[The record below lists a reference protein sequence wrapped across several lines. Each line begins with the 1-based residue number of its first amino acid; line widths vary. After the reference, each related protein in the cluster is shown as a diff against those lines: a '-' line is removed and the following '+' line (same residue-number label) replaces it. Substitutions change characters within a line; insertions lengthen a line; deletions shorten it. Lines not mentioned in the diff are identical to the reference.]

1 MKTRIFLSL
10 MLLICFCL
18 SVTQAQNIN
27 RVEYFIDQDP
37 GFGKGTALVINPN
50 IVVSGTY
57 SIPLS
62 SMEIPNG
69 LHLLAVR
76 AKDVNNNWS
85 VTSIS
90 TFMKDNITSATPLSY
105 ISYAEYFIDND
116 PGFGKGTTVNL
127 EKSSQ
132 INNFSF
138 TIPLAQDLPKGVHYL
153 NFRVRDLSGKWSV
166 VAIKP
171 IFKEDSPLEMTL
183 SNIAKV
189 EYFIDKD
196 PGFGKGYDVA
206 FTTGTNINNLSFT
219 ANLSGVLS
227 GEHQMFIR
235 VKDTKGN
242 WSSVG
247 LRKFTLCN
255 DATSIKINVPSSTT
269 VCQGQSIQLSVPSGY
284 RYQWQKNGNNIYDA
298 IANTY
303 QVTESGQYQVA
314 IVNNSC
320 LFTSNAVDIVVTAFP
335 EKPSLPVNSVGI
347 CAGNSIVL
355 DANGC
360 DGILTW
366 YDGNNIVNKL
376 VSPSVTTNYR
386 ATCTKNGCTSEK
398 SDILKVTV
406 NTLLSAP
413 IISSSSNDICQGTTI
428 TLTASGCNGIVKWND
443 DSEGNTLTVK
453 PNNTTTYSAFC
464 KTNNCTSTNTSIIIK
479 VKNTTANQTV
489 INADNQTI
497 CNGSTVNLSSSG
509 CTGSILW
516 STGAITKD
524 ITVSPSVNTTY
535 SVICTQNN
543 CIGTSV
549 NAVKISVIPSIT
561 ALTISAKDVSICKGK
576 STILSAGFCYGVTQ
590 WNNGDIGRSIT
601 VSPTIS
607 TTYTAVCLNNGCSSS
622 VSNAIKINV
631 SECENTAIS
640 ITAIEYFIDKDPGLG
655 KGTNVSITNASA
667 ITKDFNVS
675 LPSTLSDGIHTLSV
689 RAKDSKGS
697 WTSVAI
703 RPFVKQSLSQSI
715 LSTITQLEYFYDKD
729 PGYGKGTQITVAKQN
744 TIDNLNI
751 TLPISSSLSDGLHF
765 LTIRAK
771 DSKNSWGV
779 SATKVFL
786 KNVIS
791 NVALSNLTQLEY
803 FVDIDPGNGK
813 GIGIPFTSGQTLSNF
828 TFDVSLKNLN
838 LRDGEHFLQLRA
850 KDNKGNWSSVGTK
863 IFQSSNELV
872 SIGSVANSYCN
883 QQTVNIPYTVKG
895 TFESDNEFIV
905 QVSNSDGLFGDYPTE
920 IGRLNSKINASIAS
934 SIPNIVGDKY
944 RIRIK
949 STNPVRYSD
958 SKSIVFKQKPNR
970 PTISNGSA
978 IDFCKGGNV
987 ILSASSDEGNIHWS
1001 NGLISTQINAS
1012 KVGEYYAISTL
1023 NGCSSDISNIITVT
1037 NNVPSPLAPLISS
1050 TNAVICSGQTAI
1062 LRATGCLGTVIWSN
1076 GTSGININVSPTITT
1091 KYKAIC
1097 SVQNCIS
1104 DSSLATT
1111 ITVLPKPTQPKITVS
1126 NVSICAGGSSV
1137 LTSSACTGGV
1147 LSWTGGLTGN
1157 SITVSPTVTKTYK
1170 ALCTVNGCKSDS
1182 SLATSITVISKPTQ
1196 PKITASNATVCA
1208 GSSSI
1213 LTATAC
1219 TGGTLTWTG
1228 GLTGVSITVS
1238 PTVTKT
1244 YKALCTVNG
1253 CKSDSS
1259 LATTITVVPK
1269 PIQPI
1274 ITARNS
1280 SICVGGSSVLTA
1292 TACTNGVLTWTGGLT
1307 GNSITISPTAT
1318 KSYKVLCTINGCKSD
1333 SSLAT
1338 TITILPK
1345 PIQPIITASNSS
1357 ICVGGSSV
1365 LTSSACVGGTLT
1377 WTSGLTGNS
1386 ITVSPT
1392 STRSYKALCTI
1403 NGCKSDSSLAT
1414 TITVVPKPTQPKI
1427 TASNS
1432 SICVGGS
1439 SILTSTACTNG
1450 VLTWTGGLTGNSITI
1465 SPTATKSYKVLCTIN
1480 GCKSDS
1486 SLATTITVVPKP
1498 TQPKIT
1504 ASNSSI
1510 CVGGSSVLTSTACTN
1525 GVLTW
1530 TGGLTGSSITVSP
1543 TVTKTYKVLCTVN
1556 GCKSDSSLASTIT
1569 VTPKPTQPK
1578 ITASNSSICVGGS
1591 SILTSTA
1598 CTNGTLTWTGGLTG
1612 NSITVSPT
1620 ATKSY
1625 KVLCTI
1631 GSCKSDSSLA
1641 TTVTVTSKPIQPK
1654 ITAINSSICVGENS
1668 VLTSTACVGGTLTW
1682 TDGLTGSSITISPT
1696 VTKTYKVLC
1705 TIGGCKSDSSLVTT
1719 ITVTPKPT
1727 QPKITASNSSI
1738 CVGGSSVLT
1747 STACVGGTL
1756 TWTGGLTGNS
1766 ITVSPTSTKS
1776 YKVLC
1781 TINGCK
1787 SDSSLA
1793 TTITVVPKPSQPK
1806 ITASNSSICVGG
1818 SSVLTATACT
1828 NGTLTWTGGLTG
1840 NSITVSPTVTKTY
1853 KVLCTVNGCKSD
1865 SSLASTIT
1873 VTPKPTQPKITAS
1886 NSSICVG
1893 GSSILTSTACTNGI
1907 LTWTGGLTGNS
1918 ITVLPTATKS
1928 YKVLCTIGSCKSDS
1942 SLATTINVLP
1952 KPTQPKITASNSSI
1966 CVGGNSVLT
1975 STACTGGTLTW
1986 TDGLT
1991 GSSITISPTVTKT
2004 HKVLCTIGGCKSD
2017 SSLVTTI
2024 TVTPKPTQPKITASN
2039 SSICVGGSSV
2049 LTSTA
2054 CVGGTLTWTDGLTGS
2069 SITISPTVTKT
2080 YKVLCTIGGCKSDS
2094 SLVTTITVT
2103 PKPTQPKI
2111 TASNSSI
2118 CVGGSSVLTSTACVG
2133 GTLTWTGGLTG
2144 NSITV
2149 SPTSTKSYKV
2159 LCTIN
2164 GCKSDS
2170 SLATTITVVP
2180 KPSQPKI
2187 TASNSSICVG
2197 GSSVLTATACT
2208 NGTLTW
2214 TGGLTG
2220 NSITVSP
2227 TATKSYKVLC
2237 TIGGC
2242 KSDSSLATI
2251 ITVIP
2256 KPTQPKITASNSS
2269 VCLGGNSVLTSTAC
2283 TNGTLAW
2290 TSGLTGNSITVSP
2303 TTTKSYKVLCTINGC
2318 KSDSSLATT
2327 ITVVPKP
2334 TQPKITAS
2342 NSSICVGGNSVLT
2355 STACVGG
2362 ILTWTGG
2369 LTGSSITV
2377 SPTATKFYKVLCTIN
2392 GCKSD
2397 SSLATTITVVPKP
2410 TQPKITASNSSICV
2424 GGNSV
2429 LTSTACVG
2437 GILTWTGGLIGSSIT
2452 VSPTATKF
2460 YKVLCTI
2467 GSCKSDSS
2475 LATAVTVTSKP
2486 IQPKITAINSSICV
2500 GGNSVLT
2507 STACVGGTLTWTDG
2521 LTGSSI
2527 TVSPTSTRSYR
2538 VLCTING
2545 CKSDSSLA
2553 TTITVVSKP
2562 TQPKITASNSSI
2574 CVGGSSVLTS
2584 TACTNG
2590 TLAWTGGLTGNSITV
2605 SPTATKSYKA
2615 LCTINGCKSDSSLST
2630 TITVVAKPIQPKITA
2645 SNSSICVGGNSVLT
2659 STACTGGILTWTGG
2673 LTGSSITVSPT
2684 ATKSYKVLCTINGC
2698 KSDSSLATT
2707 ITVTPK
2713 PNAPVISSNV
2723 TCTNSVTKQ
2732 WDKTLKGNGS
2742 ENIRVMLNLP
2752 DGGYI
2757 IGGENYSD
2765 ITSSLDYWLVKTDAK
2780 GNKVWEKTFG
2790 GTKDENLASMLA
2802 TADGGYVLLGISNS
2816 DISAD
2821 KSEAS
2826 RGTNDYWV
2834 IKVNA
2839 NGTKVWDKTFGG
2851 NAQDTPKSI
2860 VATADGGFILGG
2872 QSLSGLSG
2880 DKTEASKGTYDY
2892 WIVKINAN
2900 GSKVWDKTFGG
2911 DNEEYLSK
2919 ILIITDGGYLLGGYS
2934 SSGIS
2939 GNKSE
2944 TSKGA
2949 SDYWIVKI
2957 NANGSKVWD
2966 KTFGGNSVEYLGD
2979 VSTTSDGGF
2988 LLAGDSYSGLSGD
3001 KTEPSKGDTD
3011 YWVVKVNANG
3021 LKIWDKTF
3029 GGNST
3034 EYFKAIGNTND
3045 GGYILAGYSFSGISG
3060 EKSEVSKG
3068 NSDYWTVK
3076 IDANGVKVWDKAFGG
3091 NNQDLLS
3098 TIIVTNDEG
3107 FLLGGISWSGLSGDK
3122 TDVGTQYQLCWI
3134 VKASVCNPNNIS
3146 SSQKPTLTATGC
3158 TGTVT
3163 WSNGAT
3169 GNSITVSPSTATT
3182 YTATCTV
3189 NGCVSTVSN
3198 SITVSV
3204 TVTKPTTPTITVSNA
3219 TICPGTN
3226 ATLTASACTG
3236 GTLTW
3241 TGGLTGNSI
3250 TVSPTATKTY
3260 KVVCSQNGI
3269 SSDSSAAVTVTVNP
3283 KPTQPKIT
3291 VSNATVCAGGSA
3303 VLSATACSG
3312 GTLTWTGGLTGAS
3325 ITVSPTATKSYKA
3338 ICAINGCK
3346 SDSSLATTVNV
3357 LAKPNAP
3364 TITSKSTTVSSVV
3377 KQWEKTY
3384 GGNWYDNLSCV
3395 VPTQDGGYLL
3405 GGNSSSNI
3413 ISGEKSE
3420 DIVGG
3425 WIVKINADG
3434 NKIWDKAY
3442 KDIFLASNGVIG
3454 LRTIIPTSDG
3464 GFLLGATSI
3473 NNTGAIDFWL
3483 IKIDAIGNRIWD
3495 RIFGG
3500 IAEDYLVKVIST
3512 SDGGF
3517 LIGGS
3522 SLSTGTNGYLDYLVV
3537 KVDVNGNKQWTKF
3550 YGGAG
3555 HETLSSIIKTSDGGY
3570 LLVGDSHSNIGG
3582 DKSENSKGL
3591 YSSDYWIVKIDANG
3605 TKMWDKT
3612 LGGDNYDM
3620 APDVVQTADGGF
3632 LLGGSSRSSISGD
3645 KSENYRG
3652 DVGYDDFWIVKLDSK
3667 GTKTWDKTFGGI
3679 MNDKLIKIMTTPDG
3693 GFLLGGSSYSG
3704 ISLDKSE
3711 ETQGHWLIKIDA
3723 NGKKVWDKTF
3733 GGIGTDPG
3741 IYDISPTSDGGY
3753 IFGGSSK
3760 SSNRQMDYWI
3770 VKIKENKTTT
3780 TIFNA
3785 TGCTGT
3791 VTWSNGSTGNSITV
3805 SPSTATTYTAT
3816 CTVNGCVS
3824 SVSNS
3829 IKVSPDLTTTSTGS
3843 MYEAARLD
3851 ANQSKPDTRIE
3862 FKVFPNPATDE
3873 LNVETDLDGEATF
3886 QLYNMIGQQVLE
3898 STFVKKT
3905 KIPLINLSKGS
3916 YFYLIQY
3923 QEYRKTGKVLLE

>member
-50 IVVSGTY
+50 IVVSGTF

-132 INNFSF
+132 INNFNF

-366 YDGNNIVNKL
+366 YDGNNIVDKL

-413 IISSSSNDICQGTTI
+413 IISSSLNDICQGTTV

-464 KTNNCTSTNTSIIIK
+464 KTNTCTSTNTSIIIK

-549 NAVKISVIPSIT
+549 NAVKISVIPSIA
-561 ALTISAKDVSICKGK
+561 ALTISAKDVSICKGE

-813 GIGIPFTSGQTLSNF
+813 GIGIPFTSGQTLSNL

-850 KDNKGNWSSVGTK
+850 KDNKGNWSNVGTK

-905 QVSNSDGLFGDYPTE
+905 QVSNSDGLFGDYSTE
-920 IGRLNSKINASIAS
+920 IGRLNSKINASIVS

-958 SKSIVFKQKPNR
+958 SKPIVFKQKPNR

-987 ILSASSDEGNIHWS
+987 ILSASSDEGNIRWS

-1037 NNVPSPLAPLISS
+1037 NNVPSPQAPLISS

-1126 NVSICAGGSSV
+1126 N
-1137 LTSSACTGGV
+1137 
-1147 LSWTGGLTGN
+1147 
-1157 SITVSPTVTKTYK
+1157 
-1170 ALCTVNGCKSDS
+1170 
-1182 SLATSITVISKPTQ
+1182 
-1196 PKITASNATVCA
+1196 ATVCA
-1208 GSSSI
+1208 GSSS
-1213 LTATAC
+1213 
-1219 TGGTLTWTG
+1219 
-1228 GLTGVSITVS
+1228 
-1238 PTVTKT
+1238 
-1244 YKALCTVNG
+1244 
-1253 CKSDSS
+1253 
-1259 LATTITVVPK
+1259 
-1269 PIQPI
+1269 
-1274 ITARNS
+1274 
-1280 SICVGGSSVLTA
+1280 
-1292 TACTNGVLTWTGGLT
+1292 
-1307 GNSITISPTAT
+1307 
-1318 KSYKVLCTINGCKSD
+1318 
-1333 SSLAT
+1333 
-1338 TITILPK
+1338 
-1345 PIQPIITASNSS
+1345 
-1357 ICVGGSSV
+1357 V
-1365 LTSSACVGGTLT
+1365 LTSTACLGGTLT
-1377 WTSGLTGNS
+1377 WTS
-1386 ITVSPT
+1386 
-1392 STRSYKALCTI
+1392 
-1403 NGCKSDSSLAT
+1403 
-1414 TITVVPKPTQPKI
+1414 
-1427 TASNS
+1427 
-1432 SICVGGS
+1432 
-1439 SILTSTACTNG
+1439 
-1450 VLTWTGGLTGNSITI
+1450 
-1465 SPTATKSYKVLCTIN
+1465 
-1480 GCKSDS
+1480 
-1486 SLATTITVVPKP
+1486 
-1498 TQPKIT
+1498 
-1504 ASNSSI
+1504 
-1510 CVGGSSVLTSTACTN
+1510 
-1525 GVLTW
+1525 
-1530 TGGLTGSSITVSP
+1530 
-1543 TVTKTYKVLCTVN
+1543 
-1556 GCKSDSSLASTIT
+1556 
-1569 VTPKPTQPK
+1569 
-1578 ITASNSSICVGGS
+1578 
-1591 SILTSTA
+1591 
-1598 CTNGTLTWTGGLTG
+1598 
-1612 NSITVSPT
+1612 
-1620 ATKSY
+1620 
-1625 KVLCTI
+1625 
-1631 GSCKSDSSLA
+1631 
-1641 TTVTVTSKPIQPK
+1641 
-1654 ITAINSSICVGENS
+1654 
-1668 VLTSTACVGGTLTW
+1668 
-1682 TDGLTGSSITISPT
+1682 
-1696 VTKTYKVLC
+1696 
-1705 TIGGCKSDSSLVTT
+1705 
-1719 ITVTPKPT
+1719 
-1727 QPKITASNSSI
+1727 
-1738 CVGGSSVLT
+1738 
-1747 STACVGGTL
+1747 
-1756 TWTGGLTGNS
+1756 GLTGNS

-1828 NGTLTWTGGLTG
+1828 NGTLTWTSGLTG
-1840 NSITVSPTVTKTY
+1840 T
-1853 KVLCTVNGCKSD
+1853 
-1865 SSLASTIT
+1865 
-1873 VTPKPTQPKITAS
+1873 
-1886 NSSICVG
+1886 
-1893 GSSILTSTACTNGI
+1893 
-1907 LTWTGGLTGNS
+1907 
-1918 ITVLPTATKS
+1918 
-1928 YKVLCTIGSCKSDS
+1928 
-1942 SLATTINVLP
+1942 
-1952 KPTQPKITASNSSI
+1952 
-1966 CVGGNSVLT
+1966 
-1975 STACTGGTLTW
+1975 
-1986 TDGLT
+1986 
-1991 GSSITISPTVTKT
+1991 
-2004 HKVLCTIGGCKSD
+2004 
-2017 SSLVTTI
+2017 
-2024 TVTPKPTQPKITASN
+2024 
-2039 SSICVGGSSV
+2039 
-2049 LTSTA
+2049 
-2054 CVGGTLTWTDGLTGS
+2054 
-2069 SITISPTVTKT
+2069 
-2080 YKVLCTIGGCKSDS
+2080 
-2094 SLVTTITVT
+2094 
-2103 PKPTQPKI
+2103 
-2111 TASNSSI
+2111 
-2118 CVGGSSVLTSTACVG
+2118 
-2133 GTLTWTGGLTG
+2133 
-2144 NSITV
+2144 SITV

-2170 SLATTITVVP
+2170 SLATTITVLP

-2197 GSSVLTATACT
+2197 GSSVLTSTACTNGTLTWTGGLSGNSITVSPTATKSYKALCAVNGCKSDSSLATTITILPKLIQPIITASNSSICVGGSSVLTSTACTNGVLTWTGGLTGSSITVSPTSTRSYKVLCTINGCKSDSSLATTITVIPKPTQPKITASNATVCAGSSSILTSTACVGGTLTWTGGLTGSSITVSPTATKSYKVLCTIGGCKSDSSLATTITVISKPTQPKITASNTSICVGSSSVLTSTACVGGTLTWTGGLTGSSITVSPTATKSYKVLCTINGCKSDSSLATTITVVAKPIQPKIIVSNSSICVGSSSVLTSTACTNGTLTWTDGLTGNTITASPTATKSYKALCTINGCKSDSSLATTITVLPKPIQPKITASNSSICVGSSSVLTSSACVGGTLTWTGGLTGSSITVSPTKTTTYKVLCTIGGCKSDSSLATTITIIQKPVQPKITANNTSICAGSSSVLTSTACTGGTLTWTGGLTGNSIIVSPTATKAYKVLCTIGGCKSDSSLATTITVIPKPTQPKITASNATVCTGSSSVLTSTACTGGTLTWTGGLTGNSIIVSPTATKAYKVLCTIGGCKSDSSLATTITVIPKPTQPKITASNATVCTGSSSVLTSTACVGGTLTWTGGLAGNSITVSPTSTRSYKVLCTIGGCKSDSSLATTINVIAKPTQPKITASNSSICVGGNSVLTSTACVGGTLTWTGGLTGSSITVSPTATKSYKVLCTIGGCKSDSSLVTTITVVPKPTQPKIIVSNSSICVGGSSVLTATACT
-2208 NGTLTW
+2208 NGVLTWTGGLTGSSITVSPTSTKSYKVLCTIGSCKSDSSLVTTITVTSKPTQPKITVNNTNICVGGSSILTATACTGGTLTWTGGLTGNSITVSPTATKSYKALCTINGCKSDSSLATTITILPKPIQPIITASNSSICVGGSSVLTSTACTNGVLTW

-2242 KSDSSLATI
+2242 KSDSSLAT
-2251 ITVIP
+2251 
-2256 KPTQPKITASNSS
+2256 
-2269 VCLGGNSVLTSTAC
+2269 
-2283 TNGTLAW
+2283 
-2290 TSGLTGNSITVSP
+2290 
-2303 TTTKSYKVLCTINGC
+2303 
-2318 KSDSSLATT
+2318 T
-2327 ITVVPKP
+2327 ITITPKP

-2362 ILTWTGG
+2362 
-2369 LTGSSITV
+2369 
-2377 SPTATKFYKVLCTIN
+2377 
-2392 GCKSD
+2392 
-2397 SSLATTITVVPKP
+2397 
-2410 TQPKITASNSSICV
+2410 
-2424 GGNSV
+2424 
-2429 LTSTACVG
+2429 
-2437 GILTWTGGLIGSSIT
+2437 
-2452 VSPTATKF
+2452 
-2460 YKVLCTI
+2460 
-2467 GSCKSDSS
+2467 
-2475 LATAVTVTSKP
+2475 
-2486 IQPKITAINSSICV
+2486 
-2500 GGNSVLT
+2500 
-2507 STACVGGTLTWTDG
+2507 TLT
-2521 LTGSSI
+2521 
-2527 TVSPTSTRSYR
+2527 
-2538 VLCTING
+2538 
-2545 CKSDSSLA
+2545 
-2553 TTITVVSKP
+2553 
-2562 TQPKITASNSSI
+2562 
-2574 CVGGSSVLTS
+2574 
-2584 TACTNG
+2584 
-2590 TLAWTGGLTGNSITV
+2590 WTGGLTGNSITV
-2605 SPTATKSYKA
+2605 SPTATKSYKV
-2615 LCTINGCKSDSSLST
+2615 LCTIGSCKSDSSL
-2630 TITVVAKPIQPKITA
+2630 V
-2645 SNSSICVGGNSVLT
+2645 
-2659 STACTGGILTWTGG
+2659 
-2673 LTGSSITVSPT
+2673 
-2684 ATKSYKVLCTINGC
+2684 
-2698 KSDSSLATT
+2698 TT

-2860 VATADGGFILGG
+2860 VATSDGGFILGG

-2880 DKTEASKGTYDY
+2880 DKTEASKGTYDF

-2919 ILIITDGGYLLGGYS
+2919 ILITADGGYLLGGHS

-2966 KTFGGNSVEYLGD
+2966 KAFGGNSVEYLGD
-2979 VSTTSDGGF
+2979 ISTTSDGGF
-2988 LLAGDSYSGLSGD
+2988 LLVGDSYSGLSGD
-3001 KTEPSKGDTD
+3001 KTQSLKGDTD
-3011 YWVVKVNANG
+3011 YWAVKINANG
-3021 LKIWDKTF
+3021 LKIWDKAF
-3029 GGNST
+3029 GGNSS
-3034 EYFKAIGNTND
+3034 EYFKAIANTND
-3045 GGYILAGYSFSGISG
+3045 GGFILAGYSFSGISG
-3060 EKSEVSKG
+3060 DKSEASNG
-3068 NSDYWTVK
+3068 NSDYWAIR

-3091 NNQDLLS
+3091 NSHDMLS
-3098 TIIVTNDEG
+3098 NIITSNDGG
-3107 FLLGGISWSGLSGDK
+3107 FLLGGTSLSGLSGDK
-3122 TDVGTQYQLCWI
+3122 TDVGTQYQYCWI
-3134 VKASVCNPNNIS
+3134 VKASVCNPNNIT

-3204 TVTKPTTPTITVSNA
+3204 TVTKPTTPTITASNA
-3219 TICPGTN
+3219 TICAGTN

-3241 TGGLTGNSI
+3241 TDGLTGNSI

-3269 SSDSSAAVTVTVNP
+3269 ISDSSAAVTVTVNP
-3283 KPTQPKIT
+3283 KPTQPKNT
-3291 VSNATVCAGGSA
+3291 VSNATICAGGSA

-3442 KDIFLASNGVIG
+3442 KDIFLAANGGIG
-3454 LRTIIPTSDG
+3454 LRSIIPTSDG

-3473 NNTGAIDFWL
+3473 TNTGAIDFWL
-3483 IKIDAIGNRIWD
+3483 IKIDANGNKIWD
-3495 RIFGG
+3495 KTFGG
-3500 IAEDYLVKVIST
+3500 IAEDYLVKIIST

-3522 SLSTGTNGYLDYLVV
+3522 SLSSGTNGYLDYLVI
-3537 KVDVNGNKQWTKF
+3537 KVDANGNKQWTKF
-3550 YGGAG
+3550 YGAAG

-3570 LLVGDSHSNIGG
+3570 LLAGDSHSNIGG

-3605 TKMWDKT
+3605 TKIWDKT
-3612 LGGDNYDM
+3612 LGGDNND
-3620 APDVVQTADGGF
+3620 ASPDIVQTSDGGF

-3667 GTKTWDKTFGGI
+3667 GTKIWDKTFGGS
-3679 MNDKLIKIMTTPDG
+3679 MNDKLIKIMTTADG

-3704 ISLDKSE
+3704 IGLNKSE
-3711 ETQGHWLIKIDA
+3711 DTQGHWLIKMDA
-3723 NGKKVWDKTF
+3723 NGQKIWDKTF

-3780 TIFNA
+3780 TTLNA

-3824 SVSNS
+3824 SASNA
-3829 IKVSPDLTTTSTGS
+3829 IKVNPDLTTTSTGS

-3851 ANQSKPDTRIE
+3851 ANPSKPDTRIE
-3862 FKVFPNPATDE
+3862 FKVFPNPAKEE
-3873 LNVETDLDGEATF
+3873 LNVETDLEGEATI